1 MSALRPGR
9 NLAGIGMTSQRT
21 RERMVERLREQ
32 GITDARVLAAMAAV
46 PRHLFVE
53 EALASR
59 AYEDSA
65 LPIGFGQTISQPFVV
80 ARMIEVLCAGHP
92 HAGVAGRELGKVLEV
107 GTGCGY
113 QAAVLASLAAEV
125 YSVERIRELLERAR
139 ANLRELRLKNL
150 RLAHGDGAAGLEKA
164 APFDSI
170 IVAAAAREMPQAL
183 LRQLAR
189 GGRMILPLRD
199 AGAEAQRLVLVERS
213 RLGYTEATLDPVR
226 FVPLRAGKV

>member
-1 MSALRPGR
+1 MRACWRR
-9 NLAGIGMTSQRT
+9 W
-21 RERMVERLREQ
+21 
-32 GITDARVLAAMAAV
+32 
-46 PRHLFVE
+46 
-53 EALASR
+53 
-59 AYEDSA
+59 AYEDTA

-80 ARMIEVLCAGHP
+80 ARMIEVLCAGSAR
-92 HAGVAGRELGKVLEV
+92 AGAGDRELGKVLEV

-113 QAAVLASLAAEV
+113 QAAVLASLAKEV
-125 YSVERIRELLERAR
+125 YSIERIRELLERAR

-150 RLAHGDGAAGLEKA
+150 RLAHGDGAAGLEKG

-189 GGRMILPLRD
+189 GGRMILPLRE

-226 FVPLRAGKV
+226 FVPLRAGKA